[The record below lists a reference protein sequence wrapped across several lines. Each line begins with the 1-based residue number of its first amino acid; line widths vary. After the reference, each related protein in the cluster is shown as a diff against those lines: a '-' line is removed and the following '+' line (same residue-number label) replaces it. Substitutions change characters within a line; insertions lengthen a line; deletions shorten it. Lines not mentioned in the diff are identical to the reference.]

1 MDAVR
6 RQFTILDAMTDP
18 SLFGGY
24 FRRGRTW
31 AAWVTFLKAV
41 FAIQMSTAELEIFQA
56 HTQRAAPT
64 ASPVREAWM
73 VIGRR
78 GGKSRIAALVAVFL
92 ACFKDYKD
100 VLAPG
105 EKGTVMLLAADRR
118 QARSLMRYITGLLE
132 VPFLA
137 AMVVSRSSESITL
150 ANNIIIEIH
159 TASFRAVRGYT
170 VVAAICDEIAFW
182 QSEESANPDT
192 EILNAL
198 RPAMA
203 TVDGAILLC
212 ISSPYARRGAL
223 WLAYK
228 EHFGKEHDPVLV
240 WQASTRAMNPTVPES
255 VIETAY
261 ADDESVAEAEYGAN
275 FRRDIEIFVS
285 PEAVEA
291 VRVPGRR
298 QLPHIKGTRYSGFVD
313 FSGGSQDSM
322 TLAIAHRQG
331 ATAILDTVVEV
342 RPPFSPEEVTRQFC
356 ALLKAYGIHHVTGDH
371 YGGVWPRE
379 RFRVHGVSYTVAQQ
393 TKSDLY
399 QALLPMITSGAVE
412 LLDSPVL
419 IRQLLSLERSTS
431 RLGKDSISHPPGRR
445 DDVINAAAGA
455 LVLTPRSR
463 MLEGYRAAGS
473 RAADRAADGPWTCP
487 DCGNSY
493 GTTPPRC
500 PHCHPGWT
508 WGLNGPFMPPTT
520 LA

>member
-1 MDAVR
+1 MNATR

-41 FAIQMSTAELEIFQA
+41 FAIPMSMEDLEIFQRHSA
-56 HTQRAAPT
+56 RTTPP

-92 ACFKDYKD
+92 ACFRDYKN

-132 VPFLA
+132 TPLLA
-137 AMVVSRSSESITL
+137 AMVVNRSSESVTL
-150 ANNIIIEIH
+150 SNNIVIEIH

-223 WLAYK
+223 WLAYR
-228 EHFGKEHDPVLV
+228 EHFGKEDDPILV
-240 WQASTRAMNPTVPES
+240 WQAPTTAMNPTVSES
-255 VIETAY
+255 VIKAAY
-261 ADDESVAEAEYGAN
+261 EDDEAVADAEYGAN
-275 FRRDIEIFVS
+275 FRRDIEAFVS

-291 VRVPGRR
+291 VRVPGRSR
-298 QLPHIKGTRYSGFVD
+298 LPYVNGIRYSGFVD

-331 ATAILDTVVEV
+331 AKAILDAVVEV
-342 RPPFSPEEVTRQFC
+342 RPPFSPEEITKQFC
-356 ALLKAYGIHHVTGDH
+356 ALLKAYGIHLVTGDH
-371 YGGVWPRE
+371 YGGVWPRD
-379 RFRVHGVSYTVAQQ
+379 RFRVHGVTYAVAEQ

-419 IRQLLSLERSTS
+419 TRQLLSLERNTS
-431 RLGKDSISHPPGRR
+431 RLGKDSISHPPGRH

-455 LVLTPRSR
+455 LVLAPRTR
-463 MLEGYRAAGS
+463 MLDGYGQHAAM
-473 RAADRAADGPWTCP
+473 AECADEGPWTCP
-487 DCGNSY
+487 ACQTFYSAR
-493 GTTPPRC
+493 PSRC
-500 PHCHPGWT
+500 VSCHPGWT
-508 WGLNGPFMPPTT
+508 WSRGGPVIPACTKV
-520 LA
+520 